1 MKKRLVLLLLCALL
15 LGVLTGCGDV
25 EIGPAPQSAPVH
37 GQHDSVPSDAGGIA
51 GSGESVI
58 TLSGGGASAA
68 GGGVSVSGSV
78 VTIASPG
85 EYRVS
90 GTLDDGCIVVNTG
103 EVKGDVRLIMDGASV
118 SCLTG
123 PAIRVEQTKNF
134 DLVLA
139 DGTENRLVSG
149 TEGVSAAEMQDG
161 AALYSEDDVDILGGG
176 SLTVCGYLNNG
187 ITCKDD
193 LDILSGTL
201 TVTAANNG
209 IKGSESV
216 EISGGSITVEAGND
230 GIKSSSAQKEGKGFV
245 TISVGS
251 ITVSAYGDG
260 ISAETD
266 LTVSDGTLRV
276 TTREEGELGSSKAL
290 KAKGL
295 LTVSGGTLELDSA
308 DHAIHSTADIL
319 VGGGRLTIVSR
330 LGKGLSAHGSLTVSD
345 GMLDV
350 ISADDGL
357 EARDTLKISGGA
369 IRLLAGADG
378 LKAGGKNAAGAGR
391 LVIEGGS
398 VTLSAHADPFDATGG
413 AVISGGSFS
422 GVGTPKT
429 PKGFSADSSQRS
441 LLFAFGGAENTA
453 AEVRDADGAVVG
465 AVEARCG
472 YTCAIFSRPELTVG
486 QYSLSCR
493 SLTSYADAA

>member
-25 EIGPAPQSAPVH
+25 EIGPAPQSAPVQ
-37 GQHDSVPSDAGGIA
+37 GQHDSVPSDTGGIA

-216 EISGGSITVEAGND
+216 EISG
-230 GIKSSSAQKEGKGFV
+230 
-245 TISVGS
+245 GS